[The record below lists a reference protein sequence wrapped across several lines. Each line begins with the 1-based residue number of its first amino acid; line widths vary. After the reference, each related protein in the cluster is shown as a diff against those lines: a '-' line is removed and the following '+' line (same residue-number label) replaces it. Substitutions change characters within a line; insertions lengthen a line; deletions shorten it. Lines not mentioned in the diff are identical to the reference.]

1 VYAQAVVRATVR
13 REGVSTSDS
22 ASASLLA
29 NDPWNDTDCHTVE
42 LLPGLVDRWDTC
54 ASALCRQTPEPGI
67 MAVSSFV
74 ITIDGEEVQRFSS
87 YGQEAPRAPPL
98 LEPGSDADKFSF
110 EYTGRHDDGDL
121 LPPRSGGAHET
132 ALNAILVSSTLDVLQ
147 RQAINA
153 CC

>member
-1 VYAQAVVRATVR
+1 MQALDPDTINESK
-13 REGVSTSDS
+13 EG
-22 ASASLLA
+22 
-29 NDPWNDTDCHTVE
+29 VE

-54 ASALCRQTPEPGI
+54 ASCAASTLLEPSS

-98 LEPGSDADKFSF
+98 PEPGSDADKFSF

-132 ALNAILVSSTLDVLQ
+132 ALNAIMVSSTLDVLQ
-147 RQAINA
+147 RQGYK
-153 CC
+153 CLLLTLMLL